1 MKNKTI
7 QKKLMILVLT
17 VSLSAGMMAGCG
29 SSATSST
36 AASSVTTEASTEQS
50 GTLTVQVTKVE
61 NGKVTATVGK
71 LQTGSTAGTSSD
83 QSSSESS
90 TTTPPAAPPSNGS
103 SESSSDSSKSTDT
116 AQSSDSSNTTGNSQK
131 TGGGTPPSGGSAP
144 AGNPPSGGS
153 APSGGSTFVAGSDT
167 VTFTVDDKTAI
178 TVEYQQGSS
187 DGTMDSITVNSVLEV
202 TLGDDEVA
210 TSVVVKNLQKGSG
223 FGGSDTVTNGTAA
236 TTIDSETEVSNKTYE
251 SSGDDENALRVDGA
265 TATLDGITVNK
276 TAGSSSNTENGDFYG
291 SNAGLLALNGANVT
305 IKNATINTSAQNG
318 NGVFSYGEGTTV
330 NISDSKIRTTANNS
344 GGIQTTGGGTT
355 NATNLDVETEGNSA
369 ASIRSDRGGG
379 TVKVDGG
386 SYVTNGTGSPSIYS
400 TANISVSNATLTA
413 NNSEGVVVEGQ
424 NSVTLKDCNL
434 TGNMK
439 GNDDSDNL
447 QAVMIY
453 QSMSGDAEVGSAS
466 FSATG
471 GSITSKSGDL
481 FYVTN
486 TTTTINL
493 SDVDLTLANDV
504 LLRDTGNSSSRG
516 WGTEGANGGKVT
528 MTADNQKLT
537 GQIIVDKIST
547 LNLSMKNG
555 TTYTGAINQDGAAG
569 DVTVTLDS
577 SSTWTLSADS
587 YVTTFNGDVSNINAN
602 GHTLYVNG
610 TAVTK

>member
-7 QKKLMILVLT
+7 QKKLLILVLT

-36 AASSVTTEASTEQS
+36 ATASVTTEASTEQS

-90 TTTPPAAPPSNGS
+90 TTTPPAAPPSNGG
-103 SESSSDSSKSTDT
+103 SESNSDQTS
-116 AQSSDSSNTTGNSQK
+116 
-131 TGGGTPPSGGSAP
+131 GGTP
-144 AGNPPSGGS
+144 
-153 APSGGSTFVAGSDT
+153 PSGGSTFVAGSDT

-187 DGTMDSITVNSVLEV
+187 DGTIDSITVNSVLEV
-202 TLGDDEVA
+202 TLGDDDVA
-210 TSVVVKNLQKGSG
+210 TAVVVKNLQKGSG
-223 FGGSDTVTNGTAA
+223 FGGSDTVTNGTAV

-291 SNAGLLALNGANVT
+291 SNAGLLALNGSNVT

-439 GNDDSDNL
+439 GTDDSDNL

>member
-7 QKKLMILVLT
+7 QKKLFILMLT
-17 VSLSAGMMAGCG
+17 VSLSAGMITGCA
-29 SSATSST
+29 SSASPSST
-36 AASSVTTEASTEQS
+36 EAT
-50 GTLTVQVTKVE
+50 
-61 NGKVTATVGK
+61 
-71 LQTGSTAGTSSD
+71 
-83 QSSSESS
+83 
-90 TTTPPAAPPSNGS
+90 
-103 SESSSDSSKSTDT
+103 
-116 AQSSDSSNTTGNSQK
+116 
-131 TGGGTPPSGGSAP
+131 
-144 AGNPPSGGS
+144 
-153 APSGGSTFVAGSDT
+153 
-167 VTFTVDDKTAI
+167 
-178 TVEYQQGSS
+178 
-187 DGTMDSITVNSVLEV
+187 SVLE
-202 TLGDDEVA
+202 
-210 TSVVVKNLQKGSG
+210 KNPKKGGG

-236 TTIDSETEVSNKTYE
+236 TTINSATEVSGKSYE
-251 SSGDDENALRVDGA
+251 SSGNDENALRVDGA

-276 TAGSSSNTENGDFYG
+276 SAGSSSNTENGDFYG
-291 SNAGLLALNGANVT
+291 SNAGLLALNGSNVT

-386 SYVTNGTGSPSIYS
+386 TYVTNGTGSPSIYS

-413 NNSEGVVVEGQ
+413 NHSEGVVVEGQ
-424 NSVTLKDCNL
+424 NSVTLNNCNL

-439 GNDDSDNL
+439 GTDDSDNL

-453 QSMSGDAEVGSAS
+453 QSMSGDAAVGNAS

-486 TTTTINL
+486 TTTSINL
-493 SDVDLTLANDV
+493 SNVNLTLANDV
-504 LLRDTGNSSSRG
+504 LLRDTGNSNSRG
-516 WGTEGANGGKVT
+516 WGTEGENGGKVT
-528 MTADNQKLT
+528 MTADNQKLE

-547 LNLSMKNG
+547 LDLSMKNG
-555 TTYTGAINQDGAAG
+555 TTYTGAINQSGAAG
-569 DVTVTLDS
+569 TVTVTLDD

-587 YVTTFNGDVSNINAN
+587 YVTTLNGNISHINAN

-610 TAVTK
+610 VAVTK